1 MPLVSLS
8 HEQIQSDLRRID
20 ELSASIGRLN
30 TDETA
35 LLTEHL
41 HSMRAYL
48 LGAMP
53 EEYAASLQLAKD
65 ASRMV
70 NEKARRDALM
80 DAFSYL
86 QSEVAHPATPGDD
99 HLRRQAHAKGHAP
112 PPPGTTS
119 ALWNFFGTSDTSF
132 GIFYPKQHIVAIFR
146 TFEVAQAALA
156 GLLTAGFNEEEMQAA
171 PGSEMLKFFTEL
183 RRQAGLWADLM
194 ASLSRSLGTEEVF
207 LENYIRLGREGAG
220 FLAVYSPL
228 EIESERICEL
238 LESFRPIAM
247 QRYLSSGIQSL
258 I

>member
-1 MPLVSLS
+1 MPLLSLN

-20 ELSASIGRLN
+20 ELSASLGRLN
-30 TDETA
+30 SDETA
-35 LLTEHL
+35 LLMEHL
-41 HSMRAYL
+41 HSMGCYL

-70 NEKARRDALM
+70 NEKTRRDALM

-86 QSEVAHPATPGDD
+86 QSEISHPATARENCPR
-99 HLRRQAHAKGHAP
+99 HQAHTRGHAAP
-112 PPPGTTS
+112 PSGTTS
-119 ALWNFFGTSDTSF
+119 ALWNFFSTSDTSF

-156 GLLTAGFNEEEMQAA
+156 GLLTAGFSEEEMQAA

-183 RRQAGLWADLM
+183 RLQAGLWADLM

-207 LENYIRLGREGAG
+207 VENYIRLGREGAG
-220 FLAVYSPL
+220 FFAVYSPL

-238 LESFRPIAM
+238 LESFRPIVM